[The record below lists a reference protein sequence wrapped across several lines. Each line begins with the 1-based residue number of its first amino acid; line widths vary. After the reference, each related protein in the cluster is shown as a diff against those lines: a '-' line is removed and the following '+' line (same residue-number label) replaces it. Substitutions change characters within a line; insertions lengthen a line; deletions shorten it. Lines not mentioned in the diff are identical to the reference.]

1 MSWANPEWLWCLL
14 ILPVLIGLSVWRAYF
29 NRRPSLTFSDIS
41 SFSGL
46 STGWRTYGVWLAPLL
61 QWAAFALIILA
72 LARPQDKN
80 TTIER
85 DAEGIDIMLALDIST
100 SMRAEDLKPNR
111 FEAARDVAND
121 FINKRL
127 SDRIGLIA
135 FARQSFTVVPPTLD
149 YDLLKRLLTNVE
161 IGAIEDGTAIGMGI
175 ATAVNRLKE
184 SQAKNKEPNKVDKK
198 ADFKAKH
205 QTITD
210 NLAPELLEQINPQ
223 KTPESVSLEPTIPT
237 PDDFQSPISEIR
249 FAHQQDEWAYLIK
262 RMGLGGRMRQFA
274 LHSIFTKQGNNLHI
288 DVDES
293 QAHLDTPM
301 LRQKLDA
308 ALSSIYQ
315 HNVALSI
322 NFAQGVIDSPY
333 LIQQKIDAGR
343 HQQAIDVITS
353 DNNIVQFQQL
363 FSAEIDENSIQAL

>member
-14 ILPVLIGLSVWRAYF
+14 ILPVFIGLSVWRAYF

-85 DAEGIDIMLALDIST
+85 DAEDIDIMLALDIST

-184 SQAKNKEPNKVDKK
+184 SQAKNKVIILLTDGQNNSGKIDPVTAADLALSYGIKIYTIGAGTQGTAPYPVQHPIFGKRYQSVEVQIDEEMLTEIAQMTNGQYFRATDTQSLEEIYDRIDELERTKVEEL
-198 ADFKAKH
+198 
-205 QTITD
+205 IYTD
-210 NLAPELLEQINPQ
+210 YEDLYIYFLLPGILLLM
-223 KTPESVSLEPTIPT
+223 VSLVCERVLFRT
-237 PDDFQSPISEIR
+237 
-249 FAHQQDEWAYLIK
+249 
-262 RMGLGGRMRQFA
+262 A
-274 LHSIFTKQGNNLHI
+274 L
-288 DVDES
+288 E
-293 QAHLDTPM
+293 
-301 LRQKLDA
+301 
-308 ALSSIYQ
+308 
-315 HNVALSI
+315 
-322 NFAQGVIDSPY
+322 
-333 LIQQKIDAGR
+333 
-343 HQQAIDVITS
+343 
-353 DNNIVQFQQL
+353 
-363 FSAEIDENSIQAL
+363 